1 MSDTASEL
9 HSMVKGIVDELEAAA
24 SGSLYDVDGS
34 YVVIDDMDGWK
45 EAEYA
50 KKVEAFRKEHP
61 ESGFRKEDVEAGCMA
76 DCYDSYQEW
85 MEDEIGTV
93 DDIDEPDEVSL
104 HGYIEK
110 QGLGDTRFEVDSS
123 KQLLGGKTLFTYGG
137 PNIWVHDDRVC
148 GYWGSESV
156 DMSLDSDTCSALFS
170 WFEEMWDVIAG

>member
-9 HSMVKGIVDELEAAA
+9 HSMVKGIVDELEAAV

-50 KKVEAFRKEHP
+50 KLKEAYEHDHP
-61 ESGFRKEDVEAGCMA
+61 RAEFKLEDDGLYET
-76 DCYDSYQEW
+76 YEEQ

-104 HGYIEK
+104 HEYIEK
-110 QGLGDTRFEVDSS
+110 QGLGDMRFEVDSS
-123 KQLLGGKTLFTYGG
+123 KQLLGGKVLFTYGG
-137 PNIWVHDDRVC
+137 PNIWVRDDQVC
-148 GYWGSESV
+148 GYWGSETV
-156 DMSLDSDTCSALFS
+156 EMSLDSGTRSALFS
-170 WFEEMWDVIAG
+170 WFEDQWDVISG

>member
-1 MSDTASEL
+1 MSDTAGEL
-9 HSMVKGIVDELEAAA
+9 HSMVLNIVNELEAAA
-24 SGSLYDVDGS
+24 SGSLYDVDGNFE
-34 YVVIDDMDGWK
+34 VIDDIDEWK
-45 EAEYA
+45 EEQYQ
-50 KKVEAFRKEHP
+50 KKVAEFKGKHP
-61 ESGFRKEDVEAGCMA
+61 ESGFRKESADAGCMA

-104 HGYIEK
+104 SEYLEK
-110 QGLGDTRFEVDSS
+110 QSLGDVRFEVDSS

-156 DMSLDSDTCSALFS
+156 DMSLDSATCSALFS
-170 WFEEMWDVIAG
+170 WFEEMWDVVAG